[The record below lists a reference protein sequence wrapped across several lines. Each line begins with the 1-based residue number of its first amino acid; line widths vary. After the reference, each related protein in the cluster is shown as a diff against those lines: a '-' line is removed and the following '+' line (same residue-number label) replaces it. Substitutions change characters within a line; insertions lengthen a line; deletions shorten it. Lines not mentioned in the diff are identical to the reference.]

1 MSRMHDKLS
10 APATATKREVI
21 AGSPRD
27 ALLTFNT
34 FKIGESTPLRWA
46 ADRGEC

>member
-1 MSRMHDKLS
+1 MDDKLS

-27 ALLTFNT
+27 ALLTF
-34 FKIGESTPLRWA
+34 FKIGESTPLRRA
-46 ADRGEC
+46 ADRGER